1 MQYSVGCGFLST
13 LTGGVTILDYV
24 LCVLCL
30 AFVMYVECS
39 ECVYVYAA
47 VVLSPRQI
55 SPEGD

>member
-24 LCVLCL
+24 LCVLCF

-39 ECVYVYAA
+39 ECVYAV
-47 VVLSPRQI
+47 VVLSPKQI
-55 SPEGD
+55 SPEGDH